1 MHDEISKH
9 EVSNYVSLNRKSN
22 TFTWDSWKT
31 FGDILIHDKEKV

>member
-1 MHDEISKH
+1 MCDDLSKH
-9 EVSNYVSLNRKSN
+9 EVSSYVGLNRKSN